1 MVTLFTTG
9 KPFRG
14 RSGVIQRNALKSWT
28 LLHPD
33 VEVILF
39 GDDEGAAKVARELGV
54 RHEPHV
60 ERDEKG
66 LKRLDCFFDR
76 AQEMARHE
84 VLCYANCD
92 IVLTED
98 FWRAMER
105 VTRECLPRQTG
116 MAGQAGG
123 KFLMVGRRW
132 DTEVRETLDFGDA
145 GWRESIWRRAQA
157 ANHQRPAQWIDYFAF
172 TRGLYAGKIPGFVI
186 GRVHWDNWLIWEALR
201 SGAEVIDASA
211 TVRAIHQ
218 NHDYSYH
225 PQGVAGVF
233 HGEEAGRNY
242 QLAGG
247 WKHLRTI
254 ADATLRLTPEG
265 LRPNRLRY
273 ASAAKRYARQAG
285 RVLRYQVWQPMW
297 FAALG
302 ATRPL
307 RSAMGLRT
315 AEIRRRG
322 SDE

>member
-1 MVTLFTTG
+1 MLTLFTTG
-9 KPFRG
+9 KPFTG
-14 RSGVIQRNALKSWT
+14 HSGVIQRNALKSWT

-39 GDDEGAAKVARELGV
+39 GDDEGAAEAARELGV

-60 ERDEKG
+60 ERNEKG
-66 LKRLDCFFDR
+66 LKRLDYFFDR

-84 VLCYANCD
+84 VVCYANCD
-92 IVLTED
+92 IVLAED
-98 FWRAMER
+98 FRCAVER
-105 VTRECLPRQTG
+105 VKGKHE
-116 MAGQAGG
+116 

-132 DTEVRETLDFGDA
+132 DTDVREAVDFGDA

-157 ANHQRPAQWIDYFAF
+157 ANQQRPAQWIDYFAF
-172 TRGLYAGKIPGFVI
+172 SRGLYAGRIPPFVI

-211 TVRAIHQ
+211 TVRAVHQ

-254 ADATLRLTPEG
+254 ADAKMLLTPAG
-265 LRPNRLRY
+265 LQPNRLRY

-285 RVLRYQVWQPMW
+285 RVLRYQVWHPIW

-307 RSAMGLRT
+307 RSAVGLRT
-315 AEIRRRG
+315 AEMRRRVR
-322 SDE
+322 DE

>member
-9 KPFRG
+9 KAFRG
-14 RSGVIQRNALKSWT
+14 HSGVIQRNALRSWT

-39 GDDEGAAKVARELGV
+39 GDEEGAAEAARELGV

-60 ERDEKG
+60 ERNASG
-66 LKRLDCFFDR
+66 AKRLDYFFDR

-84 VLCYANCD
+84 VVCYVNCD
-92 IVLTED
+92 IILLPD
-98 FWRAMER
+98 FCRALEQ
-105 VTRECLPRQTG
+105 VKGQFRE
-116 MAGQAGG
+116 
-123 KFLMVGRRW
+123 FLMVGRRW
-132 DTEVRETLDFGDA
+132 DTDVVEPMDFGAAD
-145 GWRESIWRRAQA
+145 WRERIWRRAREASQ
-157 ANHQRPAQWIDYFAF
+157 QRPAQWIDYFAF
-172 TRGLYAGKIPGFVI
+172 RRGLYARRTPPFVI
-186 GRVHWDNWLIWEALR
+186 GRVHWDNWLIWQAL
-201 SGAEVIDASA
+201 SVGAEVIDASA

-254 ADATLRLTPEG
+254 ADAKMRLTPAG
-265 LRPNRLRY
+265 LRPNQLRH
-273 ASAAKRYARQAG
+273 ASAAKRYMRQAG
-285 RVLRYQVWQPMW
+285 RVLRYRVWHPIW

-307 RSAMGLRT
+307 RSAVGLRT
-315 AEIRRRG
+315 AEMRRRVR
-322 SDE
+322 DE